1 MNYTKTQINEGLNGS
16 GQKVWVLYTER
27 TGSKGQTIR
36 RQEVFKIKGEAEA
49 YLKAS
54 A

>member
-1 MNYTKTQINEGLNGS
+1 MTYLKATINEGINGS
-16 GQKVWVLYTER
+16 GKKVWVLYTER
-27 TGSKGQTIR
+27 KGSKGQTIR
-36 RQEVFKIKGEAEA
+36 HQESFASKGEAEA

>member
-1 MNYTKTQINEGLNGS
+1 MVYTKTTINEGINGS

-36 RQEVFKIKGEAEA
+36 HQEAFKSEGEAKA

>member
-1 MNYTKTQINEGLNGS
+1 MAYTKAEINEGINGS

-27 TGSKGQTIR
+27 TGSKGQTISHL
-36 RQEVFKIKGEAEA
+36 ETFKSKGEAKA